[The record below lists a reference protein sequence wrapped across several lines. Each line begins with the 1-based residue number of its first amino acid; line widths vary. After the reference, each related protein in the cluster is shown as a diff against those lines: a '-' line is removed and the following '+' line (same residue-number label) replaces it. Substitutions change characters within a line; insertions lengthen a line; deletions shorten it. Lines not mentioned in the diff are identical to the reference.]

1 LQAGA
6 WLRKT
11 APNGGSADCARATG
25 KRRTA
30 MTMAGEDDQMD
41 SHRKT
46 YQAFMRL
53 LTWSTAG
60 VIVVLILMALFLL

>member
-1 LQAGA
+1 
-6 WLRKT
+6 
-11 APNGGSADCARATG
+11 
-25 KRRTA
+25 